1 MISFHP
7 FIRTS
12 LAIVLFSFCLPPW
25 VLAQTNG
32 WRWREIAPAA
42 GGAKPE
48 ARRNGAAIYDAVGK
62 RVILFGGA
70 GDSGLLNDTWSLD
83 PASGNWTKLATSG
96 PTPTPRFSFDAVYDP
111 VGRQMVVYSG
121 QGAGFFND
129 TWTLDLATLTW
140 RDVSPAANSA
150 RPKAR
155 YGSASIFD
163 PGSRSLVQFAGFTSE
178 SGRFQD
184 TQSFSLSAN
193 AWTDWTPAGAKP
205 QIRCLLT
212 AAFDQKNRRMI
223 IYGGQRNGPLDDL
236 WSFDLAAR
244 SWTNLTPTNRPAG
257 RWFSTSFFGTDD
269 RFYIFG
275 GYTSNGNSNEVWS
288 FDFSNNRWSRVDLP
302 APPSARN
309 GSMAAY
315 IESENR
321 LIVFGGA
328 GNAGLLDDVWEL
340 RANAPAAITAVSAAS
355 FDGSVLATESIASA
369 FGSNLTTRTEVATS
383 QPLPTTLGGVTLKLK
398 DSAGAERTAPLFF
411 VSPGQVNFQVP
422 PGTATGVASLT
433 LTTSNGSI
441 ATGTMPIAEVAPSL
455 FSASANGQGLA
466 AAVALRIRNGQQSFE
481 LIARYDAAQN
491 RIVAVPLDLGPET
504 DQVFLI
510 LYGTG
515 LRYRS
520 GVSGVRVKLG
530 GTDAPVLFAG
540 VQNDFVG
547 LDQVNIA
554 VPRSLAGRGEVEISL
569 TVDGKNANPVKIT
582 VN

>member
-1 MISFHP
+1 MILLRP
-7 FIRTS
+7 FIKTS
-12 LAIVLFSFCLPPW
+12 LAIVLFSFCLRPL
-25 VLAQTNG
+25 VTAQTTG
-32 WRWREIAPAA
+32 WRWREIAPVA
-42 GGAKPE
+42 GQAKPE
-48 ARRNGAAIYDAVGK
+48 ARRNGAAIYDPVGK

-70 GDSGLLNDTWSLD
+70 SDSGLLNDTWSLD
-83 PASGNWTKLATSG
+83 PAGGGWTKLTTNG
-96 PTPTPRFSFDAVYDP
+96 PTPPARMAFDAVYDP
-111 VGRQMVVYSG
+111 VGRQMVIYSG

-140 RDVSPAANSA
+140 RDVSPAANNA

-163 PGSRSLVQFAGFTSE
+163 PVSRSLVQFAGFTSE

-184 TQSFSLSAN
+184 TQSFSLSTN
-193 AWTDWTPAGAKP
+193 AWADWTPAGTKP

-244 SWTNLTPTNRPAG
+244 SWTSLTPSDRPAG
-257 RWFSTSFFGTDD
+257 RWFSTSFFGTDG

-275 GYTSNGNSNEVWS
+275 GYTSNGNSDELWS
-288 FDFSNNRWSRVDLP
+288 FDFSNNRWSRIALP
-302 APPSARN
+302 ASPSARN
-309 GSMAAY
+309 GSMSAY

-321 LIVFGGA
+321 FVIFGGA
-328 GNAGLLDDVWEL
+328 GNSGLLNDVWEL
-340 RANAPAAITAVSAAS
+340 RASAPATITAVSAAS
-355 FDGSVLATESIASA
+355 FDGSALAIESIASA
-369 FGSNLTTRTEVATS
+369 FGSDLTATTEIATS
-383 QPLPTTLGGVTLKLK
+383 RPLPTTLGGVTLRLK

-411 VSPGQVNFQVP
+411 VSPGQLNFQIP

-433 LTTSNGSI
+433 LATSTGSI
-441 ATGTMPIAEVAPSL
+441 ATGTVPVAEVAPSL
-455 FSASANGQGLA
+455 FTATATGQGLA
-466 AAVALRIRNGQQSFE
+466 AALALRVRNGQQSFE
-481 LIARYDAAQN
+481 PIARYDAAQN
-491 RIVAVPLDLGPET
+491 RVVAVPLDLGPET

-540 VQNDFVG
+540 VQSDFVG